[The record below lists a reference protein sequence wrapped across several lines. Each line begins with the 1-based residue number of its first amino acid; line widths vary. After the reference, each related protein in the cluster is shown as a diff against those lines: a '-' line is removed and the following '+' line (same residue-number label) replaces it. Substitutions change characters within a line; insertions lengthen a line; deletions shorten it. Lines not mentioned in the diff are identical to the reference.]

1 MKCFKNNILKV
12 LVLVSI
18 LSFLT
23 TNLIAQN
30 SISKSTIAGQL
41 FRFENFKSKFVD
53 ARTIDIW
60 LPNNYSS
67 KNKYSVIYMHD
78 GQMLFDSTTTW
89 NKQEWNVDEHI
100 SKLLN
105 EEKIENCIVVGIY
118 NNGSKRHLEFTPQKA
133 LELFLNKAELD
144 STINEI
150 GNLVKSPN
158 TPLLADNYLKFIVKE
173 LKPFVDKKYSTY
185 KDKKHTS
192 IMGSSMGGLISMYAV
207 CEYPK
212 VFGNAACLSTHWPL
226 IFRKGNP
233 GTEAIFKYLDKK
245 IPAVNKKNRFYFDC
259 GTATLDAMYPEFQSR
274 ADFIFKTKMYNSKQ
288 FESRIFPGE
297 DHSEKAWSKR
307 FDIPLNFLIGKH
319 N

>member
-1 MKCFKNNILKV
+1 MKCFKNNLLKV

-30 SISKSTIAGQL
+30 SISKSTITGQL
-41 FRFENFKSKFVD
+41 IRFENFKSKFVD

-67 KNKYSVIYMHD
+67 KQKYSVIYMHD

-89 NKQEWNVDEHI
+89 NKQEWNVDEHL

-144 STINEI
+144 SIISEI

-173 LKPFVDKKYSTY
+173 LKPFVDKNYSTY

-233 GTEAIFKYLDKK
+233 GTEAIFKYLDKN
-245 IPAVNKKNRFYFDC
+245 IPVVNKKNRFYFDC

-274 ADFIFKTKMYNSKQ
+274 ADFIFKSKMYTSKQ

-307 FDIPLNFLIGKH
+307 FDIPLNFLIGKR

>member
-1 MKCFKNNILKV
+1 MNCFKNKLKKV
-12 LVLVSI
+12 FFLAPI

-23 TNLIAQN
+23 LNLNAQS
-30 SISKSTIAGQL
+30 SISKNTISGQL
-41 FRFENFKSKFVD
+41 IRFENFKSKFVD
-53 ARTIDIW
+53 TRTIDIW

-67 KNKYSVIYMHD
+67 KQKYSVIYMHD
-78 GQMLFDSTTTW
+78 GQMLFDSTSTW
-89 NKQEWNVDEHI
+89 NKQEWNIDEHI
-100 SKLLN
+100 NVLLN
-105 EEKIENCIVVGIY
+105 EGKIENCIVVGIY

-133 LELFLNKAELD
+133 LEKFLSKSELD
-144 STINEI
+144 STIVEI

-173 LKPFVDKKYSTY
+173 LKPFIDKNYSTY

-207 CEYPK
+207 CEYPN
-212 VFGNAACLSTHWPL
+212 VFGSAACLSTHWPL

-233 GTEAIFKYLDKK
+233 GTEAIFKYLNSN
-245 IPAVNKKNRFYFDC
+245 IPSVKKKNRFYFDC

-274 ADFIFKTKMYNSKQ
+274 ADFIFKSKSYKSNQ
-288 FESRIFPGE
+288 FESRNFPGE
-297 DHSEKAWSKR
+297 EHTEKAWSKR
-307 FDIPLNFLIGKH
+307 LDIPLVFILGKK

>member
-1 MKCFKNNILKV
+1 MKCFKNNLLKL

-41 FRFENFKSKFVD
+41 IRFENFKSKFVD

-67 KNKYSVIYMHD
+67 KQKYSVIYMHD
-78 GQMLFDSTTTW
+78 GQMLFDSTSTW
-89 NKQEWNVDEHI
+89 NKQEWNIDEHL
-100 SKLLN
+100 SKLLS
-105 EEKIENCIVVGIY
+105 ESKIENCIVVGIY

-144 STINEI
+144 SIISEI

-173 LKPFVDKKYSTY
+173 LKPFVDKNYSTY

-245 IPAVNKKNRFYFDC
+245 LPSVKMKNRFYFDC

-274 ADFIFKTKMYNSKQ
+274 ADFIFKSKMYNSKQ

-307 FDIPLNFLIGKH
+307 FDIPLNFLIGKR

>member
-1 MKCFKNNILKV
+1 MNSCKKILQII
-12 LVLVSI
+12 LVLNFVFGLYIST
-18 LSFLT
+18 L
-23 TNLIAQN
+23 NAQN
-30 SISKSTIAGQL
+30 FVSNPTISGQL
-41 FRFENFKSKFVD
+41 IRFKKFQSKFVD

-60 LPNNYSS
+60 LPKNYSS
-67 KNKYSVIYMHD
+67 KQKYSVIYMHD

-89 NKQEWNVDEHI
+89 NKQEWNVDEHL
-100 SKLLN
+100 SKLLK

-133 LELFLNKAELD
+133 LEIFLSKAELD
-144 STINEI
+144 STILEI

-233 GTEAIFKYLDKK
+233 GTEAIFKYLDKNLPSVK
-245 IPAVNKKNRFYFDC
+245 KKNRFYFDC

-274 ADFIFKTKMYNSKQ
+274 ADFIFKSKMYNSKQ

-307 FDIPLNFLIGKH
+307 FDIPLIFLIGKR